1 MRLLAAAL
9 VLCVT
14 GYALPGLTL
23 NAQAAEIGS
32 VLHFAEHGIKA
43 YVEGWLYAG
52 AGKGEQVKDE
62 NGNMT
67 RQSIAPGCSMPTSP
81 ITRCRPPP
89 AEPLLR

>member
-52 AGKGEQVKDE
+52 AGKANRSRMK
-62 NGNMT
+62 T
-67 RQSIAPGCSMPTSP
+67 AI
-81 ITRCRPPP
+81 
-89 AEPLLR
+89 